1 MGNRD
6 EKEGMQMLSMFG
18 AKEGEDVPSN
28 HQRRAIKVRTKSR
41 VAHALAKTMT
51 KNKGSAGTTPIR

>member
-1 MGNRD
+1 
-6 EKEGMQMLSMFG
+6 MLSMFG